1 MLMLLLLAA
10 AAAPGDGKTMAMD
23 DWHQLAI
30 YGVGGDA
37 SGPIYLQV
45 HAGDLDGDGTSDDAV
60 LKLSCADGLLSE
72 SSYQISPRDAGSGMP
87 TGKRQH
93 GTVTI
98 VKEWGAATP
107 QLMAMKA
114 SYDVKKVEGTGAR
127 AKTMI
132 EDSWNSISLADSED
146 LCAAAAAARATKTR
160 SNIQNN

>member
-98 VKEWGAATP
+98 VKEWGAASP
-107 QLMAMKA
+107 ELGRMKPT
-114 SYDVKKVEGTGAR
+114 YDVKTIKSAR
-127 AKTMI
+127 AAPDGWTPV
-132 EDSWNSISLADSED
+132 SLANADG
-146 LCAAAAAARATKTR
+146 LCATSQAAAVTVVKSK
-160 SNIQNN
+160 SNITNN